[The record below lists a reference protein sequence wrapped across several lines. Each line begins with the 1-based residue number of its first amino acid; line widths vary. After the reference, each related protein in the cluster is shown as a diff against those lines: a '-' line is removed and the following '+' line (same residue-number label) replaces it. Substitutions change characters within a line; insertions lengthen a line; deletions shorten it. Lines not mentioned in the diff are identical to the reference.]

1 MRRYFP
7 YLQENR
13 FTFFKQW
20 ERIYLEEGAGGHMKE
35 RRGKAVLPAAPG
47 KAVKRNTDTKTKECA
62 FEFMSDGKEETL
74 PREADSMCQ
83 IIR

>member
-1 MRRYFP
+1 
-7 YLQENR
+7 
-13 FTFFKQW
+13 
-20 ERIYLEEGAGGHMKE
+20 MKE